1 MFKFEWDAAKAAQNE
16 RKHGVSFE
24 LATQVFAD
32 PRHITRQD
40 RIENYERRWQT
51 VGAVGGIKL
60 LLVAHLWRD
69 EDGEECIRIISARSA
84 TPRERRQYEQQDG

>member
-1 MFKFEWDAAKAAQNE
+1 MIHFEWDAAKAAQNE
-16 RKHGVSFE
+16 RKHGVAFE

-32 PRHITRQD
+32 PLHITRQD
-40 RIENYERRWQT
+40 RIENYELRWQT
-51 VGAVGGIKL
+51 VGMVGGVRL

-69 EDGEECIRIISARSA
+69 EDGMERIRIISARPA

>member
-1 MFKFEWDAAKAAQNE
+1 MCKFEWDAAKAAPNE

-40 RIENYERRWQT
+40 RIENCERRWQT

-69 EDGEECIRIISARSA
+69 DDGEECIRPISARPA
-84 TPRERRQYEQQDG
+84 TLR